1 MEAAGCLWNVWG
13 QTLAEKG
20 MDSGFPGS
28 SHPAC
33 PGENRTLSPG
43 EIGHLVSFA
52 DCWRQWSCSSCSL
65 QPLRLQDAVILVKQ
79 RGALLLGA
87 MGSSEPNWGRNPA
100 GRGDKPTPWA
110 PPVAHAYPMPSTCPA
125 KPAPSPNTIL
135 ASCKHWAC
143 FPEKPALGSW
153 PISNQGENLPALLL
167 PSFNDILLLALG
179 FVLRWATRNTSRV
192 GTFPKLLA
200 VCLNRCGALFCAH
213 LSSSWCCRS
222 CCSCGR
228 QRNPSFV
235 SLQQIHLQ
243 TLFWLLYCV
252 FTFNLPVLFFN
263 SSLGQAFSMQRPS
276 PFLHSLLCPAI

>member
-1 MEAAGCLWNVWG
+1 MLWAHRS
-13 QTLAEKG
+13 QTGTEIQLGEETNPR
-20 MDSGFPGS
+20 PG
-28 SHPAC
+28 
-33 PGENRTLSPG
+33 L
-43 EIGHLVSFA
+43 L
-52 DCWRQWSCSSCSL
+52 QW
-65 QPLRLQDAVILVKQ
+65 P
-79 RGALLLGA
+79 
-87 MGSSEPNWGRNPA
+87 M
-100 GRGDKPTPWA
+100 PTPCL
-110 PPVAHAYPMPSTCPA
+110 AHAQQS
-125 KPAPSPNTIL
+125 
-135 ASCKHWAC
+135 
-143 FPEKPALGSW
+143 
-153 PISNQGENLPALLL
+153 LLL
-167 PSFNDILLLALG
+167 PRIISQPVANTGLVFLRNQPWALGPSLTREKTSLLFCCPPLMTFCCLPLG

-200 VCLNRCGALFCAH
+200 VCLNRCGALFCPH
-213 LSSSWCCRS
+213 LTSSWCCRS